1 MSHRFFVSRRALMG
15 LGLGLGLGWSQLAL
29 AAGAADALRAFVQDA
44 KAGRAGFTQT
54 VHAPNSNR
62 TKVSTG
68 RFEFSRP
75 NRFRFEYQ
83 KPYAQTI
90 VSDGEKVWFHDPD
103 LNQVTVRKLGDAL
116 GSTPAA
122 ILAGQSIE
130 RDFDLKDQS
139 DQDGLSWVLATP
151 KSKDGTIQSLRVG
164 FKGRS
169 LSVIEIADSF
179 GQRSVL
185 QFADLQI
192 LPSLPAATFHFAVP
206 AGADVSGP

>member
-1 MSHRFFVSRRALMG
+1 MG
-15 LGLGLGLGWSQLAL
+15 VGFGLGLGWSQLAL

-44 KAGRAGFTQT
+44 KAGRASFTQT
-54 VHAPNSNR
+54 VHAPNSAR

-130 RDFDLKDQS
+130 RDFDLKDQP

-151 KSKDGTIQSLRVG
+151 KGKEGTIQSLRVG

-192 LPSLPAATFHFAVP
+192 LPSLPASTFHFAVP
-206 AGADVSGP
+206 AGADVSAP

>member
-44 KAGRAGFTQT
+44 KAGRASFTQT
-54 VHAPNSNR
+54 VHAPNGNR
-62 TKVSTG
+62 TKVSSG

-103 LNQVTVRKLGDAL
+103 LNQVTVRKLGEAL

-130 RDFDLKDQS
+130 RDFDLKDQP

-151 KSKDGTIQSLRVG
+151 KGKDGTIQSLRVG

-192 LPSLPAATFHFAVP
+192 LPSLPPATFHFAVP

>member
-1 MSHRFFVSRRALMG
+1 MG

-44 KAGRAGFTQT
+44 KAGRASFTQT
-54 VHAPNSNR
+54 VHAPNGNR

-130 RDFDLKDQS
+130 RDFDLKDQP

-151 KSKDGTIQSLRVG
+151 KGKDGTIQSLRVG

-192 LPSLPAATFHFAVP
+192 LPSLPQATFHFAVP

>member
-44 KAGRAGFTQT
+44 KAGRASFTQT
-54 VHAPNSNR
+54 VHAPNGNR

-103 LNQVTVRKLGDAL
+103 LNQVTVRKLGEAL

-130 RDFDLKDQS
+130 RDFDLKDQP

-151 KSKDGTIQSLRVG
+151 KGKDGTIQSLRVG

-192 LPSLPAATFHFAVP
+192 LPSLPPATFHFAVP

>member
-44 KAGRAGFTQT
+44 KAGRASFTQT
-54 VHAPNSNR
+54 VHAPNGNR
-62 TKVSTG
+62 TKVSSG

-130 RDFDLKDQS
+130 RDFDLKDQP

-151 KSKDGTIQSLRVG
+151 KGKDGTIQSLRVG

-192 LPSLPAATFHFAVP
+192 LPSLPPATFHFAVP